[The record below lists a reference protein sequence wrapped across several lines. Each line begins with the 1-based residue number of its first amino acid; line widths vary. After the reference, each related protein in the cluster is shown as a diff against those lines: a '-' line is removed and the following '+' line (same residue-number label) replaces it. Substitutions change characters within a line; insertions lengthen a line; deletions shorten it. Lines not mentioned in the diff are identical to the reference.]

1 MSLATPH
8 KRANRNSG
16 AEAGFTLIEALV
28 ALAVAA
34 ISLTAIAAL
43 MAGNIRGAGR
53 IGHHLQLS
61 ETLRAVEAALPDRA
75 ALATGNLTG
84 ELHGQ
89 AWSLDVTPLP
99 KDFDNPR
106 ADALWTPQDIV
117 ITVQSASGGQLQLET
132 VRLTRRTGSP

>member
-1 MSLATPH
+1 MCLATPDT
-8 KRANRNSG
+8 RANGNSG

-53 IGHHLQLS
+53 IANHLQLS
-61 ETLRAVEAALPDRA
+61 ATLRAVEAALPDRA

-84 ELHGQ
+84 EMHGQ
-89 AWSLDVTPLP
+89 AWSVDVTPLP
-99 KDFDNPR
+99 NDSDNPR
-106 ADALWTPQDIV
+106 AAALWTPQDIV
-117 ITVQSASGGQLQLET
+117 IKVQSASGGQLQLET
-132 VRLTRRTGSP
+132 VRLTKRTGLP